1 MGRIMNEIER
11 LISQLEI
18 EIGKLPQKEYAA
30 DFDLN
35 LAFDNIKFAVKRF
48 RAALDDFKGSNNLP
62 PAGDNAAT
70 GD

>member
-1 MGRIMNEIER
+1 MNEIEQ
-11 LISQLEI
+11 LLAQLEV

-35 LAFDNIKFAVKRF
+35 LAFDNMKFTVKRF
-48 RAALDDFKGSNNLP
+48 RAALDDFKGNNLP
-62 PAGDNAAT
+62 PAGDDAAT